1 MLLSVRG
8 LKTYFYMGN
17 EVIKAVN
24 EVDFDLGEGEILGIV
39 GESGSG
45 KSVCA
50 RSILRILP
58 VPPAKISGEIYF
70 KGEDLLKLNEGQMQ
84 EIRGKEISMIFQ
96 EPMTSL
102 NPVLTIGQ
110 QIAESIIFHQKLNK
124 TEAWKKTIEILE
136 LVKIPEASRRAKE
149 YPHQLSGGM
158 KQRAMIAMALS
169 SNPSFL
175 IADEPTTALDV
186 TIQKQILYLVKD
198 IQKKLGTSV
207 LFITHN
213 LGVIAEIAEKVLVMY
228 AGKILEYA
236 PVNELFY
243 QPQHPYT
250 SGLLKSLPR
259 LDAPQGTEL
268 NTIPGRVPPLSALPQ
283 GCVFHPRCSL
293 AEKKC
298 QEEEPPLFKLSENHL
313 SRCWKSDQIEKQ
325 DSKPKI
331 TAFLVGNQKKFS
343 DEYLLKV
350 KNLTKHFQVKS
361 NMFSKESKYV
371 RAVEK
376 TSLSLAKGE
385 VLGLVGESGCG
396 KTTLGMCVLRL
407 IEPTDGEVIFR
418 DKNIVQLKDEELLS
432 MRKHMQI
439 IFQDP
444 FGSLNPRTK
453 IKDIVREPL
462 FIHKLAESKS
472 DEEAKIIKL
481 LGEVGL
487 DETCS
492 NKYPH
497 ELSGG
502 QRQRVAIARALAV
515 SPEFIVCDECVSA
528 LDVSVQAQIINLL
541 EDLKIKKNL
550 SYLFISHD
558 LSVTKHISDRI
569 GIMYLGKI
577 VEMADSENI
586 CSSPKHPYTKAL
598 ISSVPIPD
606 PNLKREY
613 IPLTEEI
620 PSPINIPTGCG
631 FHTRCPFVTEKCKT
645 LEPELKEVE
654 KGWLVA
660 CHFE

>member
-24 EVDFDLGEGEILGIV
+24 EADFDIREGEILGMV

-50 RSILRILP
+50 RSILRLLP
-58 VPPAKISGEIYF
+58 VPPCKILGEIYF
-70 KGEDLLKLNEGQMQ
+70 KDKDLLKLSERQMQ

-124 TEAWKKTIEILE
+124 REAWQKAIEILE
-136 LVKIPEASRRAKE
+136 MVKIPEAPRRTKE
-149 YPHQLSGGM
+149 YPHQMSGGM

-169 SNPSFL
+169 SNPSLL

-186 TIQKQILYLVKD
+186 TIQKQILYLIKD
-198 IQKKLGTSV
+198 LQEKLGTSV

-213 LGVIAEIAEKVLVMY
+213 LGVIAEIAEKVLVIY
-228 AGKILEYA
+228 AGKVLEYA
-236 PVNELFY
+236 PVSGIFY
-243 QPQHPYT
+243 QPRHPYT
-250 SGLLKSLPR
+250 LGLLKSLPR
-259 LDAPQGTEL
+259 LDASKGIEL
-268 NTIPGRVPPLSALPQ
+268 ETIPGRVPSLSSLPQ

-293 AEKKC
+293 AEKMCK
-298 QEEEPPLFKLSENHL
+298 EEEPPLIKLSDNHL
-313 SRCWKSDQIEKQ
+313 SRCWKYDQVKKI
-325 DSKPKI
+325 DSRTKI
-331 TAFLVGNQKKFS
+331 STFFVGGQKKVS
-343 DEYLLKV
+343 DNYLLRV
-350 KNLTKHFQVKS
+350 ENLTKHFPIKS
-361 NMFSKESKYV
+361 DIFKKEGRYI

-376 TSLSLAKGE
+376 VSFTLAKGE

-396 KTTLGMCVLRL
+396 KTTLGMCILRL
-407 IEPTDGEVIFR
+407 IEPTGGKVTFR
-418 DKNIVQLKDEELLS
+418 DKDIVQLEEKELLS
-432 MRKHMQI
+432 MRRYMQI

-444 FGSLNPRTK
+444 YGSLNPRMK

-462 FIHKLAESKS
+462 LIHKLAENKNQ
-472 DEEAKIIKL
+472 EEAEIMKL
-481 LGEVGL
+481 LEEVGL
-487 DETCS
+487 DNTCAD
-492 NKYPH
+492 KYPH

-541 EDLKIKKNL
+541 EDLKIKMDL

-577 VEMADSENI
+577 VEMADSEKI
-586 CSSPKHPYTKAL
+586 CSSPKHPYTRAL

-606 PNLKREY
+606 PDLKREY

-620 PSPINIPTGCG
+620 PSPIDIPSGCG
-631 FHTRCPFVTEKCKT
+631 FHTRCPYITEECKAT
-645 LEPELKEVE
+645 EPELKEVE
-654 KGWLVA
+654 KGWFVA
-660 CHFE
+660 CHL

>member
-8 LKTYFYMGN
+8 LRSYFHMEN
-17 EVIKAVN
+17 EVVKAVN
-24 EVDFDLGEGEILGIV
+24 GVDFDIGEGEILGIV

-58 VPPAKISGEIYF
+58 VPPCQVSGEIYF
-70 KGEDLLKLNEGQMQ
+70 KGTDLLKLGERQMQ

-110 QIAESIIFHQKLNK
+110 QIAESIIFHQKLSK
-124 TEAWKKTIEILE
+124 KEAWQKAVEILE
-136 LVKIPEASRRAKE
+136 MVKIPEASRRARE
-149 YPHQLSGGM
+149 YPHQMSGGM

-169 SNPSFL
+169 SNPSLL

-186 TIQKQILYLVKD
+186 TIQKQILYLIKD
-198 IQKKLGTSV
+198 LQKKLGTSV

-213 LGVIAEIAEKVLVMY
+213 LGVIAEIADKVLVMY
-228 AGKILEYA
+228 AGKVLEYA
-236 PVNELFY
+236 TVSDLFY

-250 SGLLKSLPR
+250 LGLLKSLPR
-259 LDAPQGTEL
+259 LDAPKGIEL
-268 NTIPGRVPPLSALPQ
+268 ETIPGRVPSLSSLPP

-293 AEKKC
+293 AEKMC
-298 QEEEPPLFKLSENHL
+298 REEEPPCIELDNGHL
-313 SRCWKSDQIEKQ
+313 SRCWKYDRVERP
-325 DSKPKI
+325 DSKIKI
-331 TAFLVGNQKKFS
+331 STFVKSSQKKFS
-343 DEYLLKV
+343 DNYLLRV
-350 KNLTKHFQVKS
+350 QNLAKYFPIGS
-361 NMFSKESKYV
+361 NKYIK
-371 RAVEK
+371 AVEK
-376 TSLSLAKGE
+376 VGFALRKGE

-396 KTTLGMCVLRL
+396 KTTLGMCILRL
-407 IEPTDGEVIFR
+407 IEPTGGEVIFR
-418 DKNIVQLKDEELLS
+418 GRNVLQLDEKELIPI
-432 MRKHMQI
+432 RRYMQI

-444 FGSLNPRTK
+444 YGSLNPRMK
-453 IKDIVREPL
+453 IKDIIREPL
-462 FIHKLAESKS
+462 LIHKLAENKNQ
-472 DEEAKIIKL
+472 EEIKIMDL
-481 LGEVGL
+481 LEEVGL
-487 DETCS
+487 DDACA

-515 SPEFIVCDECVSA
+515 SPDFIVCDECVSS

-541 EDLKIKKNL
+541 EDLKNKMDL

-558 LSVTKHISDRI
+558 LGVTKHISDRI

-577 VEMADSENI
+577 VEMAGSETI

-598 ISSVPIPD
+598 ISSIPIPD

-613 IPLTEEI
+613 IALAEEI
-620 PSPINIPTGCG
+620 PSPINVPPGCR
-631 FHTRCPFVTEKCKT
+631 FHTRCPYVMEKCRI
-645 LEPELKEVE
+645 LEPELKEAE
-654 KGWLVA
+654 EGWLVA
-660 CHFE
+660 CHLL

>member
-8 LKTYFYMGN
+8 LKAYFYMGK
-17 EVIKAVN
+17 EVVKAVN
-24 EVDFDLGEGEILGIV
+24 DIAFDVEGGEILGIV

-58 VPPAKISGEIYF
+58 VPPCKISGEIYF
-70 KGEDLLKLNEGQMQ
+70 KGQDLLKLKERQIR
-84 EIRGKEISMIFQ
+84 EIRGKKISMIFQ

-124 TEAWKKTIEILE
+124 TEAWRKMIEILE

-149 YPHQLSGGM
+149 YPHQMSGGM

-169 SNPSFL
+169 SNPSLL

-186 TIQKQILYLVKD
+186 TIQKQILYLIKD
-198 IQKKLGTSV
+198 IQEKLGTSV

-228 AGKILEYA
+228 AGKVLEYA
-236 PVNELFY
+236 PVNEIFY

-250 SGLLKSLPR
+250 LGLLKSLPR
-259 LDAPQGTEL
+259 LDAPQGIEL
-268 NTIPGRVPPLSALPQ
+268 ETITGRVPSLSALPQ
-283 GCVFHPRCSL
+283 GCVFHPRCSM
-293 AEKKC
+293 AENICREK
-298 QEEEPPLFKLSENHL
+298 EPPLFKLGENHL
-313 SRCWKSDQIEKQ
+313 SRCWKSDQIKKQ
-325 DSKPKI
+325 DFKAKI
-331 TAFLVGNQKKFS
+331 SSFFVSNQKTFS
-343 DEYLLKV
+343 DNDLLRI
-350 KNLTKHFQVKS
+350 KNLTKHFPIKS
-361 NMFSKESKYV
+361 DLFSKKGKYV

-376 TSLSLAKGE
+376 ASLSIAKGE

-418 DKNIVQLKDEELLS
+418 DKNIVQLKDEELLA
-432 MRKHMQI
+432 MRKYMQI

-444 FGSLNPRTK
+444 FGSLNPRSK
-453 IKDIVREPL
+453 IKDIIREPL
-462 FIHKLAESKS
+462 IIHKLAENKGE
-472 DEEAKIIKL
+472 EEAKIIRL
-481 LGEVGL
+481 LEEVGM
-487 DETCS
+487 DESST

-528 LDVSVQAQIINLL
+528 LDVSIQAQIINLL
-541 EDLKIKKNL
+541 KDLKNKKNL

-558 LSVTKHISDRI
+558 LSVTKHISNRI

-577 VEMADSENI
+577 VEMAESEKI

-613 IPLTEEI
+613 IPLTDEI
-620 PSPINIPTGCG
+620 PSPINIPPGCS
-631 FHTRCPFVTEKCKT
+631 FHTRCPFATKKCKT
-645 LEPELKEVE
+645 IEPELKEVE
-654 KGWLVA
+654 KGWFVA
-660 CHFE
+660 CHLV

>member
-8 LKTYFYMGN
+8 LKSYFHTEN
-17 EVIKAVN
+17 EIVKAVN
-24 EVDFDLGEGEILGIV
+24 GVDFDIEEGEILGIV

-58 VPPAKISGEIYF
+58 VPPCKISGEIYF
-70 KGEDLLKLNEGQMQ
+70 KGIDLLKLSERQMQ

-110 QIAESIIFHQKLNK
+110 QIAESIIFHQKLSK
-124 TEAWKKTIEILE
+124 REAWQRTVEILE
-136 LVKIPEASRRAKE
+136 MVKIPEASRRAKE
-149 YPHQLSGGM
+149 YPHQMSGGM

-169 SNPSFL
+169 SNPSLL

-198 IQKKLGTSV
+198 LQKQLETSV

-213 LGVIAEIAEKVLVMY
+213 LGVIAEIADKVLVMY
-228 AGKILEYA
+228 AGKVLEYA
-236 PVNELFY
+236 TVSDLFY

-250 SGLLKSLPR
+250 LGLLKSLPR
-259 LDAPQGTEL
+259 LDAPKGIEL
-268 NTIPGRVPPLSALPQ
+268 DTIPGRVPSLSSLPP

-298 QEEEPPLFKLSENHL
+298 KEEEPPFIELVNGHL
-313 SRCWKSDQIEKQ
+313 SRCWKYEQVKKL
-325 DSKPKI
+325 DSVVKI
-331 TAFLVGNQKKFS
+331 SSSFPSNQKQSS
-343 DEYLLKV
+343 DDYLLRI
-350 KNLTKHFQVKS
+350 KNLTKYFPVGS
-361 NMFSKESKYV
+361 TVLSKEEKYIK
-371 RAVEK
+371 AVEK
-376 TSLSLAKGE
+376 VSFDLRKGE

-396 KTTLGMCVLRL
+396 KTTLGMCILRL
-407 IEPTDGEVIFR
+407 IEPTGGEVIFQGR
-418 DKNIVQLKDEELLS
+418 NILQLDEKELTPV
-432 MRKHMQI
+432 RRYIQI

-444 FGSLNPRTK
+444 YGSLNPRMK
-453 IKDIVREPL
+453 IKDIIREPL
-462 FIHKLAESKS
+462 LIHKLAENKNQ
-472 DEEAKIIKL
+472 EEVKIMDL
-481 LGEVGL
+481 LEEVGL
-487 DETCS
+487 DDACA

-515 SPEFIVCDECVSA
+515 SPDFIVCDECVSS

-541 EDLKIKKNL
+541 EDLKNKMDL

-577 VEMADSENI
+577 MEMADSEKI

-613 IPLTEEI
+613 IALTEEI
-620 PSPINIPTGCG
+620 PSPIDIPSGCR
-631 FHTRCPFVTEKCKT
+631 FHTRCPYVTEKCKT

-654 KGWLVA
+654 KGWFVA
-660 CHFE
+660 CHLL